1 MLVTASAARI
11 VDTFL
16 GEDHANEKKD
26 EDGSHE
32 HFEGFFSEGSEVMPL
47 GISRNN

>member
-16 GEDHANEKKD
+16 GEDYPNEKKD
-26 EDGSHE
+26 KDGSHE
-32 HFEGFFSEGSEVMPL
+32 HFL
-47 GISRNN
+47 GLFGAGDFSRNFD